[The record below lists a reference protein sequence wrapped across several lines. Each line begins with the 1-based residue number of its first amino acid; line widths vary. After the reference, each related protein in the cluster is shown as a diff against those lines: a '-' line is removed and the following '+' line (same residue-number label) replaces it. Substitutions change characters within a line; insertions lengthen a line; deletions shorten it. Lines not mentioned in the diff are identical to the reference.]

1 MKYMLLIYDDTKV
14 WEKFSEEQRKQGMD
28 MYMKFTQEVK
38 SSGHY
43 VSSNQLQPASV
54 ATSVR
59 TRDGK
64 RLVTD
69 GPYAETREQLGGYYM
84 IEAKD
89 LDEAIAIAARVPSAQ
104 WGVVEV
110 RPIVERPAQAK
121 ANVVRR
127 RTRLSSLLSSSTKTL
142 GDGMRCHPVF

>member
-1 MKYMLLIYDDTKV
+1 MKYMLLIYDDTKA
-14 WEKFSEEQRKQGMD
+14 WEKFSDAERQKGME

-38 SSGHY
+38 ASGHWLG
-43 VSSNQLQPASV
+43 SNQLQPASV

-59 TRDGK
+59 ERNGK

-110 RPIVERPAQAK
+110 RPIVERQAQAT
-121 ANVVRR
+121 A
-127 RTRLSSLLSSSTKTL
+127 
-142 GDGMRCHPVF
+142 

>member
-38 SSGHY
+38 SGGHY

-59 TRDGK
+59 TRD
-64 RLVTD
+64 
-69 GPYAETREQLGGYYM
+69 
-84 IEAKD
+84 
-89 LDEAIAIAARVPSAQ
+89 
-104 WGVVEV
+104 
-110 RPIVERPAQAK
+110 
-121 ANVVRR
+121 ANGWSRTAHMRR
-127 RTRLSSLLSSSTKTL
+127 RASNSAATT
-142 GDGMRCHPVF
+142 

>member
-1 MKYMLLIYDDTKV
+1 MEDHMKYMLLIYDDTKV
-14 WEKFSEEQRKQGMD
+14 WEKFSEDQRQQGMEL
-28 MYMKFTQEVK
+28 YMKFTQEVK
-38 SSGHY
+38 SGGHY
-43 VSSNQLQPASV
+43 VSSNQLQPASL

-59 TRDGK
+59 DRDGK

-69 GPYAETREQLGGYYM
+69 GPYAETREQLGGYYL

-110 RPIVERPAQAK
+110 RPIVERPAQAT
-121 ANVVRR
+121 A
-127 RTRLSSLLSSSTKTL
+127 
-142 GDGMRCHPVF
+142 

>member
-1 MKYMLLIYDDTKV
+1 
-14 WEKFSEEQRKQGMD
+14 
-28 MYMKFTQEVK
+28 VK
-38 SSGHY
+38 SSGHWLG
-43 VSSNQLQPASV
+43 SNQLQPASV

-59 TRDGK
+59 ERNGK

-110 RPIVERPAQAK
+110 RPIVERQAQAT
-121 ANVVRR
+121 A
-127 RTRLSSLLSSSTKTL
+127 
-142 GDGMRCHPVF
+142 